1 MVLYLLKSAACL
13 AAFMALYKM
22 LLEREPMHHLKRFY
36 LLAAVMLSF
45 IIPQIVFV
53 EYVEL
58 PPTTFNYEN
67 SFNTSET
74 TTIIAPEKENPW
86 EWWQLVLPIYLAGCL
101 FFTIRFII
109 HLRTLIKNIR
119 NNPKIRTKSWVNV
132 LLEDFTAPHTF
143 LHYIF
148 LSREGFEN
156 KAIPNEVL
164 LHEAAHVKQKHSLD
178 VLLMEL
184 LQIAFWF
191 NPLIFILKNWIKLNH
206 EFLAD
211 HAVIKQGTPAKDYQH
226 TLLKFASSATNHH
239 QLNRV
244 YSSIGAE
251 GIQSIK
257 KRFIIMKK
265 RKSTTSVV
273 LRSFAAVPLL
283 AALVIGFSEQVTV
296 VQPQTPPLEIQVG
309 ASALEIETYNNLA
322 TKYNAI
328 PLQERKIPLNDL
340 RTLEVIFKKMSP
352 RQKEE
357 AQPFPECFKGNNQ
370 QQTVDLIEIAVNKN
384 GKLLVG
390 NQLVEL
396 EDLKSHL
403 KQLNTAN
410 TFEER
415 EKSLRV
421 VITADKNAPKVVLEQ
436 IDAIIS
442 DFGAATVN
450 IMEHRAYAQET
461 SITKKE
467 LKEYNSL
474 ARRYNKMLDKEEG
487 IQILKKDVD
496 RMEYLFNNMSEKQ
509 RATAEPFPALPEP
522 PKPPLPPNAP
532 APPQQPKAPLP
543 PNEASEVEEEIVLA
557 VEVNENVIEE
567 ILIKKNASDTEYA
580 NYQIEKIVESQEI
593 YDELNPIVYSIK
605 DGTKEE
611 IRVQTS
617 HNYYSPK
624 DEQNPLKD
632 LETGKPTLK
641 LTLFDAPY
649 FGPETTPDRPSDLFK
664 KMVQNCSKIWY
675 KGKIISKEEGLDL
688 LKKHKYI
695 QLVKHETPHD
705 VPSMTLDELE

>member
-1 MVLYLLKSAACL
+1 MS
-13 AAFMALYKM
+13 LYKL
-22 LLEREPMHHLKRFY
+22 LLEKEPMHYVKRFY
-36 LLAAVMLSF
+36 LLAAVVLSF

-67 SFNTSET
+67 SFNTSEIT
-74 TTIIAPEKENPW
+74 TTIAPEKENPW
-86 EWWQLVLPIYLAGCL
+86 EWWYLLLPIYLVGGL

-109 HLRTLIKNIR
+109 HLSSLVKNIR
-119 NNPKIRTKSWVNV
+119 NNPKVRTKSWVNV

-156 KAIPNEVL
+156 KAIPKEVL

-184 LQIAFWF
+184 LQIVFWF

-211 HAVIKQGTPAKDYQH
+211 HAVLKQGTPAKDYQH
-226 TLLKFASSATNHH
+226 TLLEFASSATHNH

-296 VQPQTPPLEIQVG
+296 VQPQTPAIEIQAR
-309 ASALEIETYNNLA
+309 ASASEIETYNDLA
-322 TKYNAI
+322 SEYNALPI
-328 PLQERKIPLNDL
+328 QERKIPLNDL
-340 RTLEVIFKKMSP
+340 QTLEVIYKKMSTS
-352 RQKEE
+352 QKEK
-357 AQPFPECFKGNNQ
+357 ALPFPECNKNNQ
-370 QQTVDLIEIAVNKN
+370 QQRTVHLIEIAINKN
-384 GKLLVG
+384 GLLLVG

-403 KQLNTAN
+403 KQLNTAD

-415 EKSLRV
+415 AKSLRV
-421 VITADKNAPKVVLEQ
+421 IITADKNAPKEVLEQ

-450 IMEHRAYAQET
+450 IMEHRAYVQES

-474 ARRYNKMLDKEEG
+474 ARKYNKMLEKEEG
-487 IQILKKDVD
+487 IQILKRDVD
-496 RMEYLFNNMSEKQ
+496 RMEYLFNNMSEEQ
-509 RATAEPFPALPEP
+509 RANAEPFPALPEP

-532 APPQQPKAPLP
+532 VPPQKPKAPLP
-543 PNEASEVEEEIVLA
+543 PDEAQQVEKEVEMVM
-557 VEVNENVIEE
+557 EVNENAMEE
-567 ILIKKNASDTEYA
+567 ILVKKNASDTEYA
-580 NYQIEKIVESQEI
+580 NYQIEKIVDTKEI
-593 YDELNPIVYSIK
+593 YDELNPTIYLTK

-611 IRVQTS
+611 VRIQTS
-617 HNYYSPK
+617 YKYYSPK
-624 DEQNPLKD
+624 DEQNPLVD
-632 LETGKPTLK
+632 LETGHPTLK
-641 LTLFDAPY
+641 LTLFDTPY
-649 FGPETTPDRPSDLFK
+649 FGPETTQYNPSAVFE
-664 KMVQNCSKIWY
+664 KMVQAGSKIWL

-688 LKKHKYI
+688 LKKHKFI
-695 QLVKHETPHD
+695 QLEKHETPHD
-705 VPSMTLDELE
+705 IPSMILEELK